1 MFFHIYTLYF
11 ILIFI
16 SIVIYTEVVVHHSMI
31 FFKIGVLKN
40 FANFT
45 EKHLRWSEACNF
57 IKKRL

>member
-1 MFFHIYTLYF
+1 MFFYIYTLYF

-16 SIVIYTEVVVHHSMI
+16 SIVIYTEVVVHHSI
-31 FFKIGVLKN
+31 FFKIGILKN